1 MNYLTR
7 YYKNLSEQLQ
17 EKIDAIKEEIA
28 ILEGKSKHKK
38 SYEEERVEKIQAKD
52 RKKKLKAEEMKDA
65 EEEED

>member
-28 ILEGKSKHKK
+28 ILEGKTKPKK
-38 SYEEERVEKIQAKD
+38 SHEEERIAKIKAKD
-52 RKKKLKAEEMKDA
+52 RKEQLKAEKIKDA
-65 EEEED
+65 EEED

>member
-28 ILEGKSKHKK
+28 ILEGKSKPNK
-38 SYEEERVEKIQAKD
+38 SHEEKNVDKIKAKD
-52 RKKKLKAEEMKDA
+52 RKKKIKQEEMKDA
-65 EEEED
+65 EDED

>member
-28 ILEGKSKHKK
+28 ILEGKTKPKK
-38 SYEEERVEKIQAKD
+38 SHEEERVEKIKAKD

-65 EEEED
+65 EEED

>member
-28 ILEGKSKHKK
+28 ILEGKSKNNK
-38 SYEEERVEKIQAKD
+38 SHEEKNVDKIKAKD
-52 RKKKLKAEEMKDA
+52 RKKKIKQEEMKDA
-65 EEEED
+65 EDED

>member
-28 ILEGKSKHKK
+28 ILEGKSKSNK
-38 SYEEERVEKIQAKD
+38 SHEEKNVDKIKAKD
-52 RKKKLKAEEMKDA
+52 RKKKIKQEEMKDA
-65 EEEED
+65 EEED